1 MVRCP
6 WTDGGTLVH
15 SLTRR
20 TQVTV
25 QQSGYL
31 TAAGGTMTRDNAA
44 VVRRVVERI
53 WNRGDLPLA
62 DHLFSTTYVNH
73 GGLIPDIVRGP
84 EAIKVSVALYRIAF
98 PGLSITIDRLEA
110 DADMVECGWTAY
122 TVVRTLVMGTYHDSS
137 RRALIGTTSSRL
149 VHGQIAETWMTWDPE
164 SRLCRFAR
172 TVSRAQDS

>member
-15 SLTRR
+15 SLTRQ

-84 EAIKVSVALYRIAF
+84 EAIKVSVALYRAAF
-98 PGLSITIDRLEA
+98 PRLFISIDGLEEDGE
-110 DADMVECGWTAY
+110 MVD
-122 TVVRTLVMGTYHDSS
+122 VRWA
-137 RRALIGTTSSRL
+137 AL
-149 VHGQIAETWMTWDPE
+149 
-164 SRLCRFAR
+164 
-172 TVSRAQDS
+172 